1 MRIEAAVSRPG
12 TTAPVI
18 EPVELEAP
26 RAGELRVRIVATG
39 ICHTDLHAH
48 QGRLSPLPI
57 VLGHE
62 GAGIVDAL
70 GEGVTGFAPGDHVV
84 LSGSSCGTCPNC
96 VANKPSYCD
105 QAMPR
110 NFGGQRMDGSTALSC
125 GDGPLHSHFFGQS
138 SFASH
143 VIAPERTAVKVAAD
157 LPIEMLGPL
166 GCGVITGAG
175 SILESLRVGPGET
188 VAIFGVG
195 GVGLSAV
202 MAARLAG
209 ARRIV
214 AVDINPARLELAR
227 ELGAT
232 DTIAADESDLVARI
246 RAITGRGLDYTLNTT
261 TLPGVFTAAIDCLAM
276 RGTAGFVTAPR
287 GDWSP
292 AMFPMLAG
300 GRMLRGILGG
310 DAAPRSFIPMLI
322 DYWRQGRFPFDRLL
336 SFYRF
341 DEIGRAFDDIH
352 HGRAIKPVLIID
364 PALAGSRTKEAA

>member
-1 MRIEAAVSRPG
+1 VRIDAAISRPG
-12 TTAPVI
+12 THAPAI
-18 EPVELEAP
+18 ESVELEAP
-26 RAGELRVRIVATG
+26 RADEMLIRIVATG

-48 QGRLSPLPI
+48 EGRLSPLPI

-62 GAGIVDAL
+62 GAGVVEAL
-70 GEGVTGFAPGDHVV
+70 GDAVTGFAVGDHVV
-84 LSGSSCGTCPNC
+84 LSGSSCGICPNC

-110 NFGGQRMDGSTALSC
+110 SFGGQRMDGSTALSC
-125 GDGPLHSHFFGQS
+125 GDDKLHSHFFGQS

-143 VIAPERTAVKVAAD
+143 AIVPQRTAVKVDKD
-157 LPIEMLGPL
+157 LPLEKLGPL

-175 SILESLRVGPGET
+175 AIIESLKVGANDT

-202 MAARLAG
+202 MAAKLVG

-214 AVDINPARLELAR
+214 AIDLSPERLELAR
-227 ELGAT
+227 EFGAT
-232 DTIAADESDLVARI
+232 DVFAADEEDLANKI
-246 RAITGRGLDYTLNTT
+246 RAVTGRGVDYTLNTT
-261 TLPGVFTAAIDCLAM
+261 TVPAVFTTAIACLAM
-276 RGTAGFVTAPR
+276 RGTAAFVTAPR
-287 GDWSP
+287 GEWTP

-310 DAAPRSFIPMLI
+310 DANPRTFIPMLI

-336 SFYRF
+336 SFYEF
-341 DEIGRAFDDIH
+341 ADIGRAFADTAS
-352 HGRAIKPVLIID
+352 GKVIKPVLRMG
-364 PALAGSRTKEAA
+364 ATA